1 MDSTSVIC
9 NIFNMGFKHSEAYA
23 SELRWSQNRNAAVT
37 LLPSGFCAAVVLGVG
52 LPPEVVGHIT
62 IGCGFPSSTGA
73 SLSKARTGIF
83 RCLNLKRSSA
93 KLVLP
98 SSPRGGKCRGAGTEW

>member
-37 LLPSGFCAAVVLGVG
+37 LLPSGFCAAVVFGGRFTAGGGRSHNHRLWI
-52 LPPEVVGHIT
+52 PEQH
-62 IGCGFPSSTGA
+62 
-73 SLSKARTGIF
+73 
-83 RCLNLKRSSA
+83 RSQSQQSA
-93 KLVLP
+93 D
-98 SSPRGGKCRGAGTEW
+98 WHF